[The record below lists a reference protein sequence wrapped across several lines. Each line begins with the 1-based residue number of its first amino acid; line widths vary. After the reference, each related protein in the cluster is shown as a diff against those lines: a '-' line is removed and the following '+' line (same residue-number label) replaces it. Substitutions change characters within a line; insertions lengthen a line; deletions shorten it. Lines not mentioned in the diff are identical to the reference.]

1 MNRIIIPVLL
11 LSFVIVILPDLR
23 ADDYQYQEFTEKKNH
38 VPFADYIPRI
48 RMHYET
54 VPHYLEDYYELYGLK
69 LYYNENSLRKNI
81 ERLKTALQCKFRHP
95 STALVK
101 IESEKEYYKYRNLMF
116 MHINILIMRSY
127 MRIASSYDQQNIR
140 FYSAPFAKDII
151 DSLAFAEKFYNEAIP
166 YWDEAVKFATVAS
179 SVKITTDL
187 GYIESERKAIM
198 KGDLDFKKIINGH
211 IAKLKKK
218 RDILSAMLAK
228 QTK

>member
-1 MNRIIIPVLL
+1 MTRIIIPALL
-11 LSFVIVILPDLR
+11 LSFFTVILPGLR
-23 ADDYQYQEFTEKKNH
+23 AEDYQYQEFKEKKKH

-48 RMHYET
+48 RLHYET
-54 VPHYLEDYYELYGLK
+54 VPHYLEDYYELYGFK
-69 LYYNENSLRKNI
+69 QYYNENSLRKNI

-95 STALVK
+95 SRALVK

-116 MHINILIMRSY
+116 MHLNILIMRNY
-127 MRIASSYDQQNIR
+127 MRIASSYDQQKIS
-140 FYSAPFAKDII
+140 FYSAPFAKDIT
-151 DSLAFAEKFYNEAIP
+151 DSLEFAEKYYNEALP
-166 YWDEAVKFATVAS
+166 YWDEAVKYAAVAS

-187 GYIESERKAIM
+187 GFIESERKSIM

-218 RDILSAMLAK
+218 RDKLSAMLAK